1 MLYSSII
8 IRISGP
14 MPKPKC
20 RRISTVCSRY
30 SCAVWAGELCFLGT
44 FCSFYSHLSS
54 KTVFSALK
62 LTQSCYYKYEHLFLL
77 KTGNLM
83 INWGSPTNIP
93 FLKDNPHNLTKYE
106 IKWTSKILISQLLSE
121 LGKILKYS
129 SSLLFK
135 KPNFPSF
142 S

>member
-30 SCAVWAGELCFLGT
+30 SCAVWAGELCSLGT

-77 KTGNLM
+77 KNGNLI
-83 INWGSPTNIP
+83 INWVPHKHTVPERQSSQSDKIWNQVDFKNLDFPT
-93 FLKDNPHNLTKYE
+93 LKW
-106 IKWTSKILISQLLSE
+106 I
-121 LGKILKYS
+121 GK
-129 SSLLFK
+129 
-135 KPNFPSF
+135 NFEVQF
-142 S
+142 

>member
-1 MLYSSII
+1 MKGDEGSFFSKAPDWKPLFLPKIKFKQNQAAQIRNTMLYSSII

-30 SCAVWAGELCFLGT
+30 SCAVWAGELCSLGT

-62 LTQSCYYKYEHLFLL
+62 LTQSCYYKYEHLSL
-77 KTGNLM
+77 
-83 INWGSPTNIP
+83 
-93 FLKDNPHNLTKYE
+93 E
-106 IKWTSKILISQLLSE
+106 KWQFNHK
-121 LGKILKYS
+121 LGPPQTYRS
-129 SSLLFK
+129 
-135 KPNFPSF
+135 
-142 S
+142 